1 MKNPFAVLGITPQ
14 IVARMDN
21 EALYNLV
28 RACYRALQQ
37 AHHPDKLRKQTE
49 TARRKSTERATEI
62 NLAYEKLN
70 WAKDL
75 NLFLLHKE
83 RYLKAPRREEKKL
96 RDMQTVLETFIDKQ
110 KKMADSF
117 WQSLGYHEEQAA
129 RSSASMTRPGTSST
143 RSDACSCLKM
153 PASITLG
160 IIDVAMRQNV
170 RSEGWAT
177 GLGYKE
183 IRFDENSQMYY
194 RLSRQRKFTAVNF
207 IKLIGTIAKDKI
219 DIDALLEKKPLK
231 GVLYIQTQSPVKRS
245 KSSKYLE
252 VLNTIPISEFK
263 WHCLPFLKP
272 DIVEGRYLFSIHR
285 KPSALDKVFLE
296 GIVSRIS
303 KT

>member
-37 AHHPDKLRKQTE
+37 AHHPDKLQRQTE

-62 NLAYEKLN
+62 NLAYDKLN
-70 WAKDL
+70 WAKDP
-75 NLFLLHKE
+75 NSFLLHKE

-96 RDMQTVLETFIDKQ
+96 RDLQATLETFIDKQ
-110 KKMADSF
+110 REMADSF
-117 WQSLGYHEEQAA
+117 WQYLGYSEEQAA
-129 RSSASMTRPGTSST
+129 RSDT
-143 RSDACSCLKM
+143 CSCLKM
-153 PASITLG
+153 PVSATFG

-170 RSEGWAT
+170 RSEGWAP

-183 IRFDENSQMYY
+183 ISFDENSRMYY
-194 RLSRQRKFTAVNF
+194 RLSLQRKFTAVNF

-219 DIDALLEKKPLK
+219 DINALLEKKPLK
-231 GVLYIQTQSPVKRS
+231 GVLYIQTQSPVKWS

-263 WHCLPFLKP
+263 WRCLPFLKP
-272 DIVEGRYLFSIHR
+272 DIVEGHYLFSIHR

>member
-14 IVARMDN
+14 IVARMDD

-37 AHHPDKLRKQTE
+37 AHHPDKLRRQTE
-49 TARRKSTERATEI
+49 SARRKSTERAAEI

-70 WAKDL
+70 WAKDP

-96 RDMQTVLETFIDKQ
+96 RDMQAILETVIDKQ
-110 KKMADSF
+110 REMADSF
-117 WQSLGYHEEQAA
+117 WQYLGYSEEQAA
-129 RSSASMTRPGTSST
+129 RPDASST

-183 IRFDENSQMYY
+183 IRFDENSRMYY

-219 DIDALLEKKPLK
+219 DIDALLEKRPLK
-231 GVLYIQTQSPVKRS
+231 GVLYIQTQAPVKRS

-263 WHCLPFLKP
+263 WHCLPFLRP

-285 KPSALDKVFLE
+285 RPSAMDKVFLE
-296 GIVSRIS
+296 GIVSRIT

>member
-1 MKNPFAVLGITPQ
+1 MKNPFAILGITPQ
-14 IVARMDN
+14 IVARMDD

-37 AHHPDKLRKQTE
+37 AHHPDKLRRQTE
-49 TARRKSTERATEI
+49 SARRKSTERAAEI

-70 WAKDL
+70 WAKDP

-96 RDMQTVLETFIDKQ
+96 RDMQAILETVIGKQ
-110 KKMADSF
+110 REMADSF
-117 WQSLGYHEEQAA
+117 WQYLGYSEEQAA
-129 RSSASMTRPGTSST
+129 

-231 GVLYIQTQSPVKRS
+231 GVLYIQTQTPVKRS

-263 WHCLPFLKP
+263 WHCLPFLRP

-303 KT
+303 KP

>member
-14 IVARMDN
+14 VVARLDN

-37 AHHPDKLRKQTE
+37 AHHPDKLRRQTE

-70 WAKDL
+70 WAKDP
-75 NLFLLHKE
+75 NSFLLHKE

-96 RDMQTVLETFIDKQ
+96 RDLQTTLETFIDKQ
-110 KKMADSF
+110 REMADSF
-117 WQSLGYHEEQAA
+117 WQYLVYSEEQAA
-129 RSSASMTRPGTSST
+129 RGDT
-143 RSDACSCLKM
+143 CSCLKM
-153 PASITLG
+153 PVSITLG

-170 RSEGWAT
+170 RSEGWVP

-231 GVLYIQTQSPVKRS
+231 GVLYIQTQSPVKRG
-245 KSSKYLE
+245 KGSKYLE

-272 DIVEGRYLFSIHR
+272 DIVEGHYLFSIHR
-285 KPSALDKVFLE
+285 KPSAMDKVFLE

>member
-70 WAKDL
+70 WAKDPYS
-75 NLFLLHKE
+75 FLLHKE

-96 RDMQTVLETFIDKQ
+96 RDLQTTLETFIDKQ
-110 KKMADSF
+110 REMADSF
-117 WQSLGYHEEQAA
+117 WQYLGYSQEQAA
-129 RSSASMTRPGTSST
+129 RSDT
-143 RSDACSCLKM
+143 CSCLKM
-153 PASITLG
+153 PVSITLG

-170 RSEGWAT
+170 RSEGWVP

-272 DIVEGRYLFSIHR
+272 DIVEGHYLFSIHR
-285 KPSALDKVFLE
+285 KPSAMDKVFLE
-296 GIVSRIS
+296 GIVSRMS